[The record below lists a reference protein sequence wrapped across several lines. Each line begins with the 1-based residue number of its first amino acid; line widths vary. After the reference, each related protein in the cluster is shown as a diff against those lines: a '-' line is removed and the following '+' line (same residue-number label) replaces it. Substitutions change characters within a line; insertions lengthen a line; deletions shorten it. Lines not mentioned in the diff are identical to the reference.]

1 MSWVASSPETDE
13 IVTALQKAL
22 AEMPDVT
29 RDSKVEAGAMRYKF
43 ATLGAVLSAVRPVLA
58 KHGLSIMQTPVA
70 QGEVESTILHSSGQ
84 WLTTAPLVVIANN
97 HSPQGQGSA
106 ISFARRYALL
116 SLLCL
121 ATEDDDGSS
130 ASQQPEPHPNSD
142 RVKDVVAAL
151 KALDTSE
158 KEAVKVWAEGHSLAP
173 KALLDDDKWLE
184 RVETFLT
191 EMTGS

>member
-13 IVTALQKAL
+13 IVTALQQAL

-29 RDSKVEAGAMRYKF
+29 RDSYVKAGAMQYKF

-84 WLTTAPLVVIANN
+84 WLTTAPLVVIPNN

-116 SLLCL
+116 SVLCL

-130 ASQQPEPHPNSD
+130 AAQQPEPHPNSD

-151 KALDTSE
+151 KALDATE
-158 KEAVKVWAEGHSLAP
+158 KEAVKVWADGHSLAP
-173 KALLDDDKWLE
+173 KALLDDEKWLE

>member
-1 MSWVASSPETDE
+1 MSWFASSEEVDK
-13 IVTALQKAL
+13 IVPALQKAL
-22 AEMPDVT
+22 AVMPDVT
-29 RDSKVEAGAMRYKF
+29 RDSKVNAGAMKYSF
-43 ATLGAVLSAVRPVLA
+43 ATLGAVLSTVRPVLA
-58 KHGLSIMQTPVA
+58 EHGLSIMQTPVA
-70 QGEVESTILHSSGQ
+70 QGEVETTVLHSSGQ

-116 SLLCL
+116 SVLCL

-151 KALDTSE
+151 KALDATE
-158 KEAVKVWAEGHSLAP
+158 KEAVKVWADGLSLAP
-173 KALLDDDKWLE
+173 KALLDDDKWLD
-184 RVETFLT
+184 RVETFLI
-191 EMTGS
+191 EMTGT